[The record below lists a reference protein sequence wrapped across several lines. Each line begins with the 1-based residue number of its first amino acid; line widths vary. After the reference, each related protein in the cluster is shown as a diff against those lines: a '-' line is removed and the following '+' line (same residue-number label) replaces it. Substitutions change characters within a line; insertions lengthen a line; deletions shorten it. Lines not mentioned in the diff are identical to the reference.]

1 MTIHI
6 ETVSHKEQ
14 FYETV
19 GNYWYDENGV
29 LQIRVS
35 DLGDEFMEKMVAIH
49 EMVEE
54 ATTKKKGIPEK
65 VITDFDLNF
74 EEERL
79 MGLHSDD
86 EEPGF
91 ANDSPYLQ
99 EHTLATAVE
108 MMMCAHAGV
117 KWNEYEQVIN
127 NL

>member
-1 MTIHI
+1 MIIHI
-6 ETVSHKEQ
+6 ETIPGNLQRYS
-14 FYETV
+14 TV
-19 GNYWYDENGV
+19 GDFWYDENGV
-29 LQIRVS
+29 LQVRVS
-35 DLGDEFMEKMVAIH
+35 DMGDSFLEKMVIVH
-49 EMVEE
+49 ELVEE
-54 ATTKKKGIPEK
+54 ALTSKKGIREQ